1 MGSKTSS
8 YLEDG
13 SRKHWQGSREE
24 KWDGERK
31 VKIKGDIEHVPT
43 VGNWHLIPLGPLGDG
58 MGLTPQTYLNWG
70 TGSWGTYPSASL
82 PLLPEGYFLGILMT
96 WLFQLVVLGK
106 KPRGTEIQIS
116 AIRSLQEHTKSE
128 SQEEY
133 RWGAN
138 SFSFTEVAGV
148 NSRKRIR
155 WIGARRLRGQG
166 HMRGLWLWSRWR
178 SELGKWEGRRSD
190 RWGRERL
197 GRYHQQD
204 LATDLACTHVG
215 GKLPET
221 DSKQC
226 STTVTTFLNLW

>member
-13 SRKHWQGSREE
+13 CRKHWQGSREVRRGME
-24 KWDGERK
+24 SRN
-31 VKIKGDIEHVPT
+31 KGWHQACSHCGHLAPNPT
-43 VGNWHLIPLGPLGDG
+43 GTSGGWH
-58 MGLTPQTYLNWG
+58 G
-70 TGSWGTYPSASL
+70 THTSN
-82 PLLPEGYFLGILMT
+82 
-96 WLFQLVVLGK
+96 LFQLRDRELGHLPICFPSIVAGGLIFGDTNSLALPTCGSGK
-106 KPRGTEIQIS
+106 IPWGTEIQIS
-116 AIRSLQEHTKSE
+116 TIRSFQEHTKLE
-128 SQEEY
+128 SLEEY
-133 RWGAN
+133 RWGTN

-148 NSRKRIR
+148 NSRQRVR

-197 GRYHQQD
+197 GRNHQQN
-204 LATDLACTHVG
+204 LATDLACAHVG
-215 GKLPET
+215 GELPDI